1 MNVGAN
7 IRALRERQRVKQTE
21 LAKRVGISQSMIC
34 QIERGTKACTVQLAV
49 EIAAA
54 LGCELSELCSPNV
67 PDSA

>member
-7 IRALRERQRVKQTE
+7 IRLLRERQGIKQVD
-21 LAKRVGISQSMIC
+21 LARLTGISQPMLC